1 MTTSVAFHSAAY
13 GQGYGIIDGSSV
25 VSESITESGSNQQS
39 GAATKQFVTVCATA
53 SIWVAIGS
61 NPDATTATTRTLLPA
76 NTARTYG
83 IAMGHKVA
91 VVTA

>member
-1 MTTSVAFHSAAY
+1 MTTSVAFHAAVY
-13 GQGYGIIDGSSV
+13 GAGYGIIEGKSV

-39 GAATKQFVTVCATA
+39 AASTKQFVTVCATV

-83 IAMGHKVA
+83 IDVGHKVA